1 MVLSLPRGHEPFN
14 VALLD
19 PFPFRPNS
27 LGLAHPLS
35 GILPS
40 SEELRK
46 MGRPRCQHPS
56 VKRTTPKRGRARWYV
71 RVMVD
76 VLADRNRIARRE
88 KVLYIGF
95 CNEMGKR
102 EAEKERDKQLQT
114 VNNTPLVIQSQVKF
128 SDVAKAYKETA
139 LRGMKS
145 GRHSQ
150 EHCIDKNILPAF
162 GAFALYEIDPI
173 KVQQWVYDLED
184 RGLARSTRAL
194 NLSVLRSIF
203 ENAELWGYFQGRNPC
218 KRIKLGSG
226 GEVFDRRALTADE
239 ARRLIAALED
249 PLRLIVETALFT
261 GLRVSE
267 LMGLTWDAIDLTAKT
282 VTVRQ
287 GKSQHGELDEPKSKA
302 GRRAVPLGNLTAR
315 FARPVNAGTADLIWP
330 GASYSGLQHQLTW
343 RAGKL
348 GITFQGFGWH
358 TLRRTYAT
366 FRHLLGTAAE
376 PSRALVAAMGH
387 AHEGM
392 TTHYIQAEHDVVDRL
407 RDLVFFS
414 GLTRENIT

>member
-1 MVLSLPRGHEPFN
+1 MIDPSSPGSRFNTGALS
-14 VALLD
+14 
-19 PFPFRPNS
+19 
-27 LGLAHPLS
+27 LAHPLS

-46 MGRPRCQHPS
+46 MGRPRYQHPN
-56 VKRTTPKRGRARWYV
+56 VKRTRPKHGRARWYV

-76 VLADRNRIARRE
+76 VLADRNRISRRE
-88 KVLYIGF
+88 KVLYLGF
-95 CNEMGKR
+95 CDEMGKR

-128 SDVAKAYKETA
+128 SDVAAAYKDTA

-150 EHCIDKNILPAF
+150 EHCIGKNILPAF
-162 GAFALYEIDPI
+162 GELALYEIEPI
-173 KVQQWVYDLED
+173 KVQRWVYGLED

-203 ENAELWGYFQGRNPC
+203 ESAELWGYFQGRNPC

-226 GEVFDRRALTADE
+226 GEIFNRRALTPDE
-239 ARRLIAALED
+239 ARTLIAALDE

-267 LMGLTWDAIDLTAKT
+267 LMGLTWDAIDRANRTLTVK
-282 VTVRQ
+282 Q
-287 GKSQHGELDEPKSKA
+287 GKSQQGDLDEPKSKA
-302 GRRAVPLGNLTAR
+302 GRRPHRLGELAKR
-315 FARPVNAGTADLIWP
+315 FIRPANAGANDLIWP
-330 GASYSGLQHQLTW
+330 DVSCSSLQHQMTW
-343 RAGKL
+343 RAAKL
-348 GITFQGFGWH
+348 GIEFKGFGWH

-366 FRHLLGTAAE
+366 IRHLVETSPA
-376 PSRALVAAMGH
+376 PSADLVRDMGH
-387 AHEGM
+387 TNERM
-392 TTHYIQAEHDVVDRL
+392 TAHYIQEDHDIVDRL
-407 RDLVFFS
+407 RDLVFFHGTNPGS
-414 GLTRENIT
+414 SKLS

>member
-1 MVLSLPRGHEPFN
+1 
-14 VALLD
+14 
-19 PFPFRPNS
+19 
-27 LGLAHPLS
+27 
-35 GILPS
+35 
-40 SEELRK
+40 
-46 MGRPRCQHPS
+46 MGRPRYQHPN
-56 VKRTTPKRGRARWYV
+56 VKRTTPKQGRARWFV

-88 KVLYIGF
+88 KVLYLGF
-95 CNEMGKR
+95 CDEMGKR
-102 EAEKERDKQLQT
+102 EAEKERDKQLAT

-128 SDVAKAYKETA
+128 ADVAKAYKDTA

-162 GAFALYEIDPI
+162 GKLAMFEVDPI

-203 ENAELWGYFQGRNPC
+203 EGAELWGYFQGRNPC
-218 KRIKLGSG
+218 KKIKLGSG
-226 GEVFDRRALTADE
+226 GEIFDRRALTPDE
-239 ARRLIAALED
+239 ARRLIAVLDE

-267 LMGLTWDAIDLTAKT
+267 LMGLTWGAIDHANKA
-282 VTVRQ
+282 VTVKQ
-287 GKSQHGELDEPKSKA
+287 GKSQHGDLDTPKSKK
-302 GRRAVPLGNLTAR
+302 GRRAVPLGELTKR
-315 FARPVNAGTADLIWP
+315 FLQPGRATDLIWP
-330 GASYSGLQHQLTW
+330 GVSYSGLQHQLTW
-343 RAGKL
+343 RAGKI

-366 FRHLLGTAAE
+366 FRHLLETSRE
-376 PSRALVAAMGH
+376 PSRAFVADMGH
-387 AHEGM
+387 ANEEM
-392 TTHYIQAEHDVVDRL
+392 TTHYIQADHDVVDKL
-407 RDLVFFS
+407 REMVFFS
-414 GLTRENIT
+414 GIIREKIT

>member
-1 MVLSLPRGHEPFN
+1 
-14 VALLD
+14 
-19 PFPFRPNS
+19 
-27 LGLAHPLS
+27 
-35 GILPS
+35 
-40 SEELRK
+40 
-46 MGRPRCQHPS
+46 MGRPRYQHPN
-56 VKRTTPKRGRARWYV
+56 VKRTRPKHGRARWYV

-88 KVLYIGF
+88 KALYLGF
-95 CNEMGKR
+95 CDKMGKR

-128 SDVAKAYKETA
+128 ADVAKAYKDTA

-162 GAFALYEIDPI
+162 EELALFEIEPI

-203 ENAELWGYFQGRNPC
+203 ENAEQWGYFQGRNPC

-226 GEVFDRRALTADE
+226 GEIFNRRALTPDE
-239 ARRLIAALED
+239 ARSLIAALDE

-261 GLRVSE
+261 GLRISE
-267 LMGLTWDAIDLTAKT
+267 LRGLTWDAIDYAGRTIT
-282 VTVRQ
+282 VKQ
-287 GKSQHGELDEPKSKA
+287 GQSQQDDLDEPKSRK
-302 GRRAVPLGNLTAR
+302 GRRRVPLGNLAER
-315 FARPVNAGTADLIWP
+315 FVRTGDA
-330 GASYSGLQHQLTW
+330 GASDLVWPNMSYSSLQHQLTW
-343 RAGKL
+343 RASKL

-366 FRHLLGTAAE
+366 FRHLLGAASR
-376 PSRALVAAMGH
+376 PSADLVRDMGH
-387 AHEGM
+387 SNETM
-392 TTHYIQAEHDVVDRL
+392 TTHYIQAEHDVVDKL
-407 RDLVFFS
+407 REMVFFS
-414 GLTRENIT
+414 GITRGKAV